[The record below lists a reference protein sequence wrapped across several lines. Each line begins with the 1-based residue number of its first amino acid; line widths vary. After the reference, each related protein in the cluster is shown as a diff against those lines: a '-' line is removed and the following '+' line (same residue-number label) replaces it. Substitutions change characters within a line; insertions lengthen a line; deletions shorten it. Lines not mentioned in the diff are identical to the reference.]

1 MAELNDA
8 ARALLTSGKL
18 AHCATVNADGSPQ
31 MSVIWVGL
39 AKDDEGRDEI
49 VSAHMG
55 AWQKVKNLQ
64 RNPKLALSLEGDTRE
79 ANGMQHSL
87 LIHGTARVTEGGA
100 AQLLYELGKVYV
112 GPDAEFRPS
121 DDPTAG
127 YIVHVTVDKIG
138 GFGPWTPR

>member
-1 MAELNDA
+1 MALNDA

-18 AHCATVNADGSPQ
+18 AHCATVNADGTPQ
-31 MSVIWVGL
+31 MSVMWVGV
-39 AKDDEGRDEI
+39 DGDEI

-55 AWQKVKNLQ
+55 AWQKVKNIQ
-64 RNPKLALSLEGDTRE
+64 RNPKIVLSLEADTRE

-87 LIHGTARVTEGGA
+87 LIQGTARVTEGGA

-121 DDPTAG
+121 TDPDAG
-127 YIVHVTVDKIG
+127 YIVHIAVDKIG
-138 GFGPWTPR
+138 GFGPWNPR